1 MVTVERPVFQSKSDI
16 LFEKIII
23 EKKTEK
29 KTCRNNGFKHVFT
42 WAKIP
47 KNMVLRKT
55 ILPNQIESFSDGLT
69 RNKNGK

>member
-1 MVTVERPVFQSKSDI
+1 MKNG
-16 LFEKIII
+16 
-23 EKKTEK
+23 K